1 MGTTPYKVKIVLVD
15 NIYQDIY
22 ENKVNFLI

>member
-1 MGTTPYKVKIVLVD
+1 MGKTAYKVKIVLVD